1 MIVSSLILVCPRFKD
16 LAVSSTLSLWPA
28 GGQAASRSWGFRP
41 TGDETPLAHGQVIKF
56 EEILIKN

>member
-1 MIVSSLILVCPRFKD
+1 MEVRVS
-16 LAVSSTLSLWPA
+16 
-28 GGQAASRSWGFRP
+28 GP